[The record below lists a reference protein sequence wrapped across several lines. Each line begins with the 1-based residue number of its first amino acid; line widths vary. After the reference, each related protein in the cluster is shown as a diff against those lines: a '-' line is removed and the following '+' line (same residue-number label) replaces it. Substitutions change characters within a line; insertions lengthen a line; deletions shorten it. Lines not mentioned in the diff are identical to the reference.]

1 MRNYLKILAFVV
13 TLLPLADL
21 SRGAWAQ
28 NSTMEQL
35 LEARKKALES
45 RSKSSAS
52 SAPAYPQMSTDFM
65 TTLQT
70 LGIRPGMTVREARA
84 AAQQWGA
91 YVKSHGPTNLQQAQ
105 MFLTRDSSGIGGAA
119 GYFSYHT
126 EAAPDYRGA
135 GNTFIPGNERA
146 AMPGIVQLKVYPLEP
161 FGDILD
167 PDKLVVYYIE
177 TQLQNAATGVIG
189 EADFVKRGRK
199 LIGGNLIVRSK
210 RPRNLA
216 LCEHA
221 DEHAKEAMARSQ
233 VVDLRAAL
241 RPAAWPTCGD
251 ATVVRL
257 DKDADGL
264 ARGYL
269 VTRFDLA
276 LAAKAYET
284 FAQYGSDYR
293 AAMRPR

>member
-1 MRNYLKILAFVV
+1 MRTYIQAFAIVAF
-13 TLLPLADL
+13 LLSLTGL
-21 SRGAWAQ
+21 SPVAGAQ

-35 LEARKKALES
+35 LEARKKALEA
-45 RSKSSAS
+45 RSKP
-52 SAPAYPQMSTDFM
+52 SAPTHPQMSTDFM
-65 TTLQT
+65 TALQT

-84 AAQQWGA
+84 AAQHWGA

-135 GNTFIPGNERA
+135 GNTFIAGNERA
-146 AMPGIVQLKVYPLEP
+146 AMAGIVQLKVYPLEP

-177 TQLQNAATGVIG
+177 TQLQSNATGVIS
-189 EADFVKRGRK
+189 EADFTQRGRK
-199 LIGGNLIVRSK
+199 LISGNLILRSN

-216 LCEHA
+216 QCEHA
-221 DEHAKEAMARSQ
+221 DEHAKEAMGRSQ
-233 VVDLRAAL
+233 ALVLQPAL
-241 RPAAWPTCGD
+241 RPASWPTCGD

-257 DKDADGL
+257 DKDANGL

-293 AAMRPR
+293 ATMRPR